1 MKKIWIFILSLFA
14 VTLVWNYTQAND
26 EYEYTNLNITANIL
40 EDWTIDV
47 KEDFSVDF
55 FVDKHWIIRTIP
67 LNYSVEWKDFHIKV
81 SNIDVE
87 WKKFKTSRTN
97 KEREIKI
104 WDSKKV
110 VNWRQ
115 NYSISYS
122 TYGLIRNFSWMGYAE
137 LYWNLVWYDFDTNIN
152 QVIAEFVLP
161 KTYTWFTADDFL
173 ITTNWETNTIDWFDW
188 TVDWSKWD
196 IIIITYNEQL
206 PAYQWITL
214 AIKFPNDYF
223 EFDHKAQEKS
233 IWKYNEFFLTP
244 YIKYIWWYIW
254 WYIRTWEI
262 IFICIFLAGFIINIP
277 TKIKE
282 RKNVKKYPI
291 IIQYSA
297 PKWMNPSEVWLLYNR
312 CTKPS
317 QIVSLIYERA
327 AQWHIS
333 FNTSDKTWIVKNDD
347 LYSNEKKRN
356 STRNDYKRTTWNTM
370 FNNATKMSVPNT
382 RFNQKLQ
389 SIENQLYKHGL
400 KQSWFKYND
409 ESKSNDIEKGVR
421 WKVLLWFFAL
431 GFFSF
436 IVERLY
442 LFLRSIAW
450 IFLSCLL
457 TKFDGKPALSD
468 KWYKLLSEIK
478 WYRNFIRACDKN
490 KFKKFLEEDPMFFD
504 KTLPYAVALGLE
516 TSFMKKFEPILKENW
531 ITSNFFDIGSSD
543 ISPRKTMN
551 KMNSG
556 IHNQSYHHKP
566 SWSHSSYSSSGWFS
580 SWSSFWWWR
589 SGWWGGFS
597 SGWWWGW
604 WGWRSW

>member
-81 SNIDVE
+81 SNINVE
-87 WKKFKTSRTN
+87 WKNFTTSKN
-97 KEREIKI
+97 NWNIEIKI
-104 WDSKKV
+104 WDAKKV

-115 NYSISYS
+115 NYSVSYS
-122 TYGLIRNFSWMGYAE
+122 TYGLIRNFSWMWYAE
-137 LYWNLVWYDFDTNIN
+137 LYQNLVWYDFDTNIN
-152 QVIAEFVLP
+152 QVIAELILP
-161 KTYTWFTADDFL
+161 KAYTWFTADDFL
-173 ITTNWETNTIDWFDW
+173 ITTDWKSKTIDWFKW
-188 TVDWSKWD
+188 TVDWSQWD
-196 IIIITYNEQL
+196 RIIITYNKQL

-223 EFDHKAQEKS
+223 EFYHKAQEKS

-543 ISPRKTMN
+543 ISPRKTMK